1 MRVCVEYTAFC
12 ASWQVCMVDKSCSHH
27 KMYEMWLWHWDQKHV
42 CTRSWRAGGDDF
54 LDGLYLTARHI
65 IGEIISIKMLQNA
78 TASQTCSRDLAQ
90 WIKLATVTPSQH
102 PAVTQMHHT
111 PNYKHVIKNASNKE
125 RGLDTGSK
133 TLNKLIPSGR
143 MFGIDQLTWL
153 EKWSLYGSGVSSIY
167 SSVQELIAW
176 HK

>member
-1 MRVCVEYTAFC
+1 MFTPQDVWNVAVALGPETCLYKKLE
-12 ASWQVCMVDKSCSHH
+12 
-27 KMYEMWLWHWDQKHV
+27 
-42 CTRSWRAGGDDF
+42 GGGDF

-111 PNYKHVIKNASNKE
+111 PNYKYVIKKC
-125 RGLDTGSK
+125 
-133 TLNKLIPSGR
+133 I
-143 MFGIDQLTWL
+143 
-153 EKWSLYGSGVSSIY
+153 
-167 SSVQELIAW
+167 
-176 HK
+176 

>member
-1 MRVCVEYTAFC
+1 M
-12 ASWQVCMVDKSCSHH
+12 ASLYGGQVLFTPQDVWNVAVALGPETCLYK
-27 KMYEMWLWHWDQKHV
+27 KLE
-42 CTRSWRAGGDDF
+42 GGGDF

-111 PNYKHVIKNASNKE
+111 PNYKHVIKKMHLIK
-125 RGLDTGSK
+125 RGD
-133 TLNKLIPSGR
+133 
-143 MFGIDQLTWL
+143 
-153 EKWSLYGSGVSSIY
+153 
-167 SSVQELIAW
+167 
-176 HK
+176 